1 MFYFATPFKD
11 PAENYP
17 SSGTEDL
24 EIQSKSEFRKV
35 VIETV
40 PSHSHRVILAQR
52 GRLEVRI
59 GQGSWCEEG

>member
-1 MFYFATPFKD
+1 M
-11 PAENYP
+11 ENYP

-40 PSHSHRVILAQR
+40 PSHRVILAQR
-52 GRLEVRI
+52 GRLEARI
-59 GQGSWCEEG
+59 GQGKLV